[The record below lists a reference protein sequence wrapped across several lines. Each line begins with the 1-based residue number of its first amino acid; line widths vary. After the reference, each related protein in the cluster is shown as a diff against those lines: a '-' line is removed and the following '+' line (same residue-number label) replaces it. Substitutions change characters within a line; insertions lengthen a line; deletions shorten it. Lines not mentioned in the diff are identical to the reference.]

1 MLHAFAAWP
10 FASWL
15 ATTSLSRLFQDVLWI
30 IPVSQCIHI
39 VCISIL
45 FASAIAINLR
55 LLGLWFLDRHVSELA
70 RGLLPWMWGSL
81 AVLVITGFVQTV
93 AEPVREFQSPFFWAK
108 MTLLAIVVIFSAVF
122 AGSVRANAERW
133 DAAVTRPAAAR
144 AFALA
149 SSVLW
154 IGIIVF
160 GRLIAYTWIL
170 PQAQ

>member
-1 MLHAFAAWP
+1 MLHAFAVWP

-15 ATTSLSRLFQDVLWI
+15 ATTPLSKLFQDVLWI

-45 FASAIAINLR
+45 FSSALAINLR
-55 LLGLWFLDRHVSELA
+55 LLGLWFLDRSVSSLS
-70 RGLLPWMWGSL
+70 RSLLPWMWGSL
-81 AVLVITGFVQTV
+81 IVLVITGFVQTV

-108 MTLLAIVVIFSAVF
+108 MTLLAIVVILSALYS
-122 AGSVRANAERW
+122 GSVRAHAQRW
-133 DAAVTRPAAAR
+133 DAALTRPAGAT
-144 AFALA
+144 AFALV

-170 PQAQ
+170 PKAS